1 VARDDLRAEEHFYYA
16 EEYFYY
22 AEEFNLSWMPT
33 LKAMWGPKGRQVMI
47 QTQDSTQEA
56 LRHRSGRLPQRP
68 DGGADP

>member
-1 VARDDLRAEEHFYYA
+1 MARDDLRAEEH
-16 EEYFYY
+16 FYY

-47 QTQDSTQEA
+47 QTQDSTQDSTQEA